1 MYWRTG
7 LLALG
12 KWRLFCNPFPSHFWT
27 GFAKMLVGFLCH
39 FTSVLCSMVFCFWA
53 AFGCGMA
60 TSLLFSLSAAMTWL
74 SHLHC
79 FPNMGHKW
87 VNPLGFHRHIIHPFC
102 PSWYHADLSFPNIFW
117 WKVTLLR
124 AKGGKKEKKRD
135 RRKRN
140 ILDFPGS
147 FLICWGWMGQ
157 VRQSSVQIKTYIWHW
172 SITRAWEEVKHV
184 MMLFLSPCKHF
195 SSALIQPVLAECIY
209 IFDLHSLLVK
219 KSA

>member
-39 FTSVLCSMVFCFWA
+39 FTSVLCSMVFFFWA

-102 PSWYHADLSFPNIFW
+102 PSWYHTDLSFPNIFW

-124 AKGGKKEKKRD
+124 AKGGGGKKRRGIGERGTYWIFQD
-135 RRKRN
+135 
-140 ILDFPGS
+140 LFWSAGD
-147 FLICWGWMGQ
+147 GWARSG
-157 VRQSSVQIKTYIWHW
+157 K
-172 SITRAWEEVKHV
+172 A
-184 MMLFLSPCKHF
+184 LFRSRPI
-195 SSALIQPVLAECIY
+195 SDTDQ
-209 IFDLHSLLVK
+209 
-219 KSA
+219 